1 MGQKALRHLGREA
14 EPCERVGQ
22 CHDSPNVQSSPQGD
36 DLHPM
41 GTRARRPASEVGHGD
56 AKPPVDQSGT
66 QLGEVRLDTS
76 MALGEISSHDEQ
88 MIEGRH
94 GKTLD

>member
-1 MGQKALRHLGREA
+1 
-14 EPCERVGQ
+14 
-22 CHDSPNVQSSPQGD
+22 
-36 DLHPM
+36 M

-94 GKTLD
+94 GKTLDPARRLVAAWRLERVRTPE

>member
-1 MGQKALRHLGREA
+1 
-14 EPCERVGQ
+14 
-22 CHDSPNVQSSPQGD
+22 
-36 DLHPM
+36 M

-94 GKTLD
+94 GKTLDGMGIPAVGRALVGRGLCA